1 MKLYT
6 GGHLS
11 FYMPGRKQS
20 LELVI
25 DAPKP
30 LIEILAQ
37 IGIPLS
43 ELAITVING
52 DLVQAE
58 AAVVHDGDQVRV
70 FSAVDGG

>member
-20 LELVI
+20 LELAL
-25 DAPKP
+25 DAPTP
-30 LIEILAQ
+30 FIEILAQ
-37 IGIPLS
+37 IGIPPS
-43 ELAITVING
+43 EVAVTAING
-52 DLVQAE
+52 ELVQAE
-58 AAVVHDGDQVRV
+58 TAIVYNDDQVRV